1 MPWQQA
7 RVFSADAAPRTGR
20 ITLGGVE
27 PSMNTLVRN
36 TVAQVF
42 VQAFIDLVRACCVRN
57 SEAGW

>member
-1 MPWQQA
+1 
-7 RVFSADAAPRTGR
+7 
-20 ITLGGVE
+20 
-27 PSMNTLVRN
+27 MNTLVRN